1 MSKMK
6 EKVLEIEEMLRD
18 QARQILY
25 FEASMEEDKAF
36 EMLLERLRFIY
47 EAGIA
52 EGEGKK

>member
-6 EKVLEIEEMLRD
+6 EKVLQIEEMLRD
-18 QARQILY
+18 QATQILY

-47 EAGIA
+47 EAGIQ
-52 EGEGKK
+52 EGKK